1 MNNWTIDY
9 GNDQH
14 QGHRKEQQDFFASFE
29 PSMRVVKSKSGFLA
43 VVADGMGGHK
53 GGAQASLIAIN
64 TFVKE
69 YQQKDDNET
78 IPEALNRSL
87 IKANATV
94 YQANLDAGPDA
105 NMGTTLV
112 AIVLKSNKLYW
123 ISVGDS
129 SLFLLRNN
137 NLNKLNE
144 EHNYGKV
151 LDRKVL
157 SGQLSKAQAESE
169 SKKRNMLTSYLGIEE
184 IPLIDLQKIPQVLQI
199 NDKIVVCSDG
209 LVDALA
215 PEEMISCLL
224 SKGSSQDKSEL
235 LTKSALNKQRKN
247 QDNITTIVVEI
258 NEKTPDF
265 KISKEPNDGFKKK
278 EEVEKKKRINF
289 YLNLTIVFLFI
300 VIATF
305 SYFIYNKINRQNISQ
320 SGREYEQSLTE
331 SESDLKTTTSH
342 GHQNSTDNNT
352 TIQRDTQQDESQNQ
366 NNKTK
371 EDSFLNSENDRYLY
385 LKIQVVLRELFSKD
399 LMIDNEFGQMTKE
412 ALKTFQNIHVL
423 NPTGVL
429 DPKTLAKMESE
440 FKKYKNKIQIEI
452 DKFDPEKIDQLY
464 ILKVQCVLKELGE
477 AMYTGEV
484 DNVNGSKTKEGIKSL
499 QKAKGLDETGEL
511 NAETIKLFKQYFIK
525 HKNAIEDC
533 ITHYNTSNKSKSQKN
548 TTENPP
554 NTSIQKSKQP
564 KQMVSEEPPVS
575 ENVMEGSEYE
585 KITPEG
591 SETVDSLNSFTEHS
605 HSGSSEDEQ
614 RNEAISKTTP
624 DEITPS
630 VKQ

>member
-29 PSMRVVKSKSGFLA
+29 PSMKVVKSKSGFLA

-94 YQANLDAGPDA
+94 YQANLDAGPDS

-137 NLNKLNE
+137 KLNKLNE

-157 SGQLSKAQAESE
+157 SGQLSKAQADAESN
-169 SKKRNMLTSYLGIEE
+169 KRNMLTSYLGIDE
-184 IPLIDLQKIPQVLQI
+184 IPLIDLQKIPQDLQI

-209 LVDALA
+209 LVDALV
-215 PEEMISCLL
+215 PEEMISCLQ
-224 SKGSSQDKSEL
+224 SQGSSQDKSEL

-258 NEKTPDF
+258 NQKTPDF
-265 KISKEPNDGFKKK
+265 KISKEPNDGFKRK
-278 EEVEKKKRINF
+278 EEVEKKKKINF

-305 SYFIYNKINRQNISQ
+305 SYFIYNKINGQIISQ
-320 SGREYEQSLTE
+320 PDREYEQTST
-331 SESDLKTTTSH
+331 ESDLNNTTSEH
-342 GHQNSTDNNT
+342 GHQNSTDNNST
-352 TIQRDTQQDESQNQ
+352 VPIDTQQGQNQ
-366 NNKTK
+366 DNKPK
-371 EDSFLNSENDRYLY
+371 EDSLLNTQNDPYLY
-385 LKIQVVLRELFSKD
+385 LKIQVVLREISSYQGQ
-399 LMIDNEFGQMTKE
+399 IDNEFGEMTKE
-412 ALKTFQNIHVL
+412 ALKTFQRIHNL
-423 NPTGVL
+423 DPTGVL
-429 DPKTLAKMESE
+429 DTETLAKMDSG

-452 DKFDPEKIDQLY
+452 DKFDPQEIDKLY

-477 AMYTGEV
+477 TMYTGEI
-484 DNVNGSKTKEGIKSL
+484 DNVTGTKTKEGIKCL
-499 QKAKGLDETGEL
+499 QKAKELDVTGEL
-511 NAETIKLFKQYFIK
+511 NTKTKELFEQYFIQ
-525 HKNAIEDC
+525 HKDALEGC
-533 ITHYNTSNKSKSQKN
+533 INYYNTSNKSKSQKN
-548 TTENPP
+548 TAAPPQNP
-554 NTSIQKSKQP
+554 SIQKSEQP
-564 KQMVSEEPPVS
+564 EETFSEEPPVS
-575 ENVMEGSEYE
+575 EDVMGGSEYE
-585 KITPEG
+585 KITPED
-591 SETVDSLNSFTEHS
+591 SETVDSLNTFTK

-614 RNEAISKTTP
+614 KNEAISKTTP